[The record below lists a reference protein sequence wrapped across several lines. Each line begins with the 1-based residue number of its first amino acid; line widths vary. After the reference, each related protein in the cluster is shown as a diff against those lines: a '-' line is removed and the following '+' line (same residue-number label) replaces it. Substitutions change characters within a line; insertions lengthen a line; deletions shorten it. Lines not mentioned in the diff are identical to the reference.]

1 MKYNYNYFAANLEY
15 YMGKNKITQKQIAK
29 ALLFDE
35 ALITRYKKGTVIP
48 SEERVSEI
56 ADFLGISLDKLLEPR
71 SDIDNLIDRV
81 DGKFKDDNLSEEEMN
96 RYSLNIMNTIP
107 NKYLNNWLEEKVN
120 TISLSEFIVLKQ
132 KQRILVYTLCVMS
145 IIIALLHNDL
155 SIKIISMIISA
166 SAGTAII
173 LLNKKKNNSGINKVI
188 YITYKVCLFVVGMMF
203 ALQFFA
209 TF

>member
-81 DGKFKDDNLSEEEMN
+81 DGKFKDDNLTDEEMK
-96 RYSLNIMNTIP
+96 RYSLNIMNAIP
-107 NKYLNNWLEEKVN
+107 NEYLNNLIDNKVDEIN
-120 TISLSEFIVLKQ
+120 VSEFIIRKQ
-132 KQRILVYTLCVMS
+132 KQKIRMYILCVIS
-145 IIIALLHNDL
+145 IIVASLHNDM
-155 SIKIISMIISA
+155 SIKILSMIITA
-166 SAGTAII
+166 STAMI
-173 LLNKKKNNSGINKVI
+173 LLYKTKNNT
-188 YITYKVCLFVVGMMF
+188 YIDKIVSKIYKVCLFVVCAMF
-203 ALQFFA
+203 VLQFFA